1 MLPAMIIGTSP
12 TMPIPIGSR
21 AIQATTTTILAVR
34 IPSLISFLGQA
45 RQSGACLT
53 SYDNY
58 YDHCKV
64 CEHFYGEFSRPDG
77 RQWCHSK

>member
-1 MLPAMIIGTSP
+1 MTITS
-12 TMPIPIGSR
+12 GVGE
-21 AIQATTTTILAVR
+21 ATATTILAVR
-34 IPSLISFLGQA
+34 ILSLICILGQA
-45 RQSGACLT
+45 RQSGACMT

-77 RQWCHSK
+77 RQWCHSKIRFSS